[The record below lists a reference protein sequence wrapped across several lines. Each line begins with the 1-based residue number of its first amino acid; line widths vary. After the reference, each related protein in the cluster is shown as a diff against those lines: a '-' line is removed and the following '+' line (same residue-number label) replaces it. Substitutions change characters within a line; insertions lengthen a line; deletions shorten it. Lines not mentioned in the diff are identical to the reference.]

1 MKTLIPILFTLF
13 VLASC
18 QNSNKS
24 NDTKDTKSASTVSIS
39 AAGATFPL
47 PFYNMVFQNYTD
59 TKGVQ
64 VTYGGIGSGGG
75 IRSLSDKVVDF
86 GATDAYLS
94 DDKLADMSADVVHIP
109 TCMGAVV
116 IAYNLEGVDGIKL
129 SDALLEK
136 IFMGEITQWNDAAI
150 AALNGELSLPAKDIT
165 VVYRSDGSG
174 TTYIFSDYMS
184 KISSKWADQ
193 IGTGK
198 SLNWPVG
205 MGAKGNPGV
214 AGTISA
220 TDGAI
225 GYIGSEYAFA
235 MKIQT
240 ANLKNS
246 SGNYVEPSIAS
257 ISAAAVGDL
266 PDDTRIML
274 TNSSAADSY
283 PISGF
288 TWIILYKEQAYDGR
302 TLEQATETV
311 KLLNWLMSDAA
322 QSQAEKVHYAPL
334 PALAVE
340 KAKTILKSVT
350 FEGKTILK

>member
-1 MKTLIPILFTLF
+1 
-13 VLASC
+13 
-18 QNSNKS
+18 
-24 NDTKDTKSASTVSIS
+24 
-39 AAGATFPL
+39 
-47 PFYNMVFQNYTD
+47 
-59 TKGVQ
+59 
-64 VTYGGIGSGGG
+64 
-75 IRSLSDKVVDF
+75 
-86 GATDAYLS
+86 
-94 DDKLADMSADVVHIP
+94 
-109 TCMGAVV
+109 MGAVV

-184 KISSKWADQ
+184 KISSNWADQ

-246 SGNYVEPSIAS
+246 SGNYVEPTIAS

-288 TWIILYKEQAYDGR
+288 TWIILYKEQAYNGR

-311 KLLNWLMSDAA
+311 KLLDWLMSDEA

-350 FEGKTILK
+350 FEGKTIL